1 LPSSQY
7 HQISKIM
14 DLVITL
20 KPNSILDIGAGFGKY
35 GVLCREYLE
44 LWDGRQKY
52 AEFLRRIDCIEA
64 YKNYITP
71 LHQFIYIHVYIE
83 DILKLIDKLDFNYD
97 LVLLIDVLEH
107 FNKAEG
113 ELLLNKILSK
123 NNGILISTPKK
134 VSNQKDAFDNAY
146 ETHRSQWRKEEL
158 LKLENSFFIQDGTSF
173 IGYIGKKED
182 VKKLKREQLSRAI
195 KKIPAICLLFEL
207 ANVLLGNIKNLSWA

>member
-1 LPSSQY
+1 
-7 HQISKIM
+7 M

-71 LHQFIYIHVYIE
+71 LHQFIYNHVYIE
-83 DILKLIDKLDFNYD
+83 DVLKLIDKLDFNYD

-113 ELLLNKILSK
+113 ELLVKKILSK

-146 ETHRSQWRKEEL
+146 ETHRSQWRKRRTI
-158 LKLENSFFIQDGTSF
+158 K
-173 IGYIGKKED
+173 IGKFIFYTGWYKFYWLYWEKRRCKK
-182 VKKLKREQLSRAI
+182 VKKRTAFKSY
-195 KKIPAICLLFEL
+195 
-207 ANVLLGNIKNLSWA
+207 